1 MRAAPGRDRS
11 AAPRRAPAG
20 PGRADA
26 RTKTPAR
33 RRRTV
38 PFLRRGA
45 LALLLLAALAP
56 AASQAPDADSASPS
70 LAAAHAAS
78 PAFGAEGTPVFTPY
92 YLPEDLPNAHG
103 SGEPTIGIPWNTDHV
118 FFQAFTNTHR
128 AAFDDADLVDG
139 AATVEWTDV
148 TPTFTPVNVDP
159 MIHADYQ
166 TGRLFAGGLA
176 GPCSLMGISDDDG
189 ETWVPA
195 GNMCS
200 GPQFDHQSIGSGP
213 WSSTSPDSAARA
225 AVYPRATYYCAQLA
239 LTSCATSLD
248 GGRAWLPFTEVTG
261 PCGGLHGH
269 IAVSEATGFA
279 AVPHGGCAGPEATT
293 AVEAGSFVGFA
304 YTSNNGATWS
314 SRIMPDAPD
323 GEGFDPD
330 LAFSQESGWLWL
342 AQADALGVH
351 IALSKD
357 EGASWET
364 LGTGMAD
371 QEAHQWLNL
380 STTFHDPRTGH
391 PIVYGA
397 FPDLEAGDDD
407 RVALAFLGTTNPDA
421 EEPFS
426 PDAPNGACS
435 DESDGNV
442 WHYYLSQSF
451 DGGATWT
458 TTRIWEDPVQV
469 GAIWNGGG
477 GQDCRNLLDFN
488 DMDMDSRGRLHIAL
502 ADGCT
507 EACSEDYFAWVQGT
521 GDPPEGEDSRDS
533 WGVILRQSTGRGL
546 FAAHDVPE
554 GFGPT
559 PTTPADDGGGN
570 EMPGVAPALLAL
582 AVVAV
587 AWAARRRFG

>member
-1 MRAAPGRDRS
+1 MGPADRRN
-11 AAPRRAPAG
+11 AQDRH
-20 PGRADA
+20 
-26 RTKTPAR
+26 
-33 RRRTV
+33 
-38 PFLRRGA
+38 LRRFGVKAFAVLFFVVLLTLPASGGQTSIAAQA
-45 LALLLLAALAP
+45 LE
-56 AASQAPDADSASPS
+56 
-70 LAAAHAAS
+70 S
-78 PAFGAEGTPVFTPY
+78 PAFGAPGVPVFLPFY
-92 YLPEDLPNAHG
+92 IPEDMANAHNG
-103 SGEPTIGIPWNTDHV
+103 PEPTIAIPWNTGHV
-118 FFQAFTNTHR
+118 FFQAFSSTHR
-128 AAFDDADLVDG
+128 AAFTSSASGVGPDAD
-139 AATVEWTDV
+139 VEWTDV
-148 TPTFTPVNVDP
+148 SPTFTPINVDP
-159 MIHADYQ
+159 MIHGDYQ
-166 TGRLFAGGLA
+166 TGRIFAGGLA

-213 WSSTSPDSAARA
+213 WSTTSPDSAARA
-225 AVYPRATYYCAQLA
+225 LAYPRAVYYCAQLQ

-248 GGRAWLPFTEVTG
+248 GGRSWLPFTEVTG

-293 AVEAGSFVGFA
+293 PTEAGSFVGFA
-304 YTSNNGATWS
+304 YTSDNGATWT
-314 SRIMPDAPD
+314 SRVMPDAPD

-357 EGASWET
+357 EGTTWET
-364 LGTGMAD
+364 LGTGMPG
-371 QEAHQWLNL
+371 QEPSQWFNL
-380 STTFHDPRTGH
+380 STTFHDPVNGA
-391 PIVYGA
+391 PIKFGS
-397 FPDLEAGDDD
+397 FPDLEAGDDE

-426 PDAPNGACS
+426 PNAPDGTCS

-458 TTRIWEDPVQV
+458 TSRLWEDPVQV
-469 GAIWNGGG
+469 GALWNGGG

-507 EACSEDYFAWVQGT
+507 EECAESYFAWANGT
-521 GDPPEGEDSRDS
+521 GEPPQGEDSRDS
-533 WGVILRQSTGRGL
+533 WGVVLRQATGRGL
-546 FAAHDVPE
+546 FAEHDVPA
-554 GFGPT
+554 GFVRPDPT
-559 PTTPADDGGGN
+559 EEPAD
-570 EMPGVAPALLAL
+570 EEAAPGLPAAGLLA
-582 AVVAV
+582 AV
-587 AWAARRRFG
+587 AAVALVLRRRRA